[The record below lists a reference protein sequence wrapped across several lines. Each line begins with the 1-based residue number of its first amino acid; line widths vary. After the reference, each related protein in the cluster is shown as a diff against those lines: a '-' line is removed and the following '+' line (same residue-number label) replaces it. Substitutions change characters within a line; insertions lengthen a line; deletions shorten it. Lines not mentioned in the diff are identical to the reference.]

1 MFEPGNGH
9 LRLTNVVLTV
19 ESVVAMVEVVV
30 MEVEVFFYKLA
41 LKVHLEF
48 TPSMGICICQLV
60 EVMHSGM

>member
-1 MFEPGNGH
+1 M
-9 LRLTNVVLTV
+9 
-19 ESVVAMVEVVV
+19 VAMVEVVV

-48 TPSMGICICQLV
+48 TPSMGICICQLE